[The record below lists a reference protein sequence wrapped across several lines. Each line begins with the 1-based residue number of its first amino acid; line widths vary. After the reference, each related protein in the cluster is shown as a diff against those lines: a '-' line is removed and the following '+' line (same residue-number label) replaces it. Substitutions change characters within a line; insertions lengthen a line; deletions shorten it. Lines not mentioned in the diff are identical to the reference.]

1 MRLLCLTADTYPVF
15 RPDVEVLFFKELAGR
30 DIESDWI
37 MESRDPAFNGELGWE
52 KGLLWLQ
59 YRGRANSRLSRAS
72 RHLSSFLHDL
82 KLIPR
87 LIRGHY
93 DVLQVKDKFLI
104 VLPALIAARLTR
116 TRFCYWLSFPY
127 PEASLHAAGEK
138 SGRYPRFY
146 LLRGHLFRIVL
157 YRLVARFSD
166 RVFVQSN
173 YMLEDMARKGVPR
186 EKMTAVPMGVDLDAI
201 PAIESTE
208 STNEAAEDESTRR
221 ALVVAYLGSMGRPRR
236 LEILIGAFARV
247 TQTVR
252 NARLLMIGGG
262 DEPDDI
268 PHLKA
273 EAVRLGISKRVEFT
287 DFLPREA
294 AWQRLAEAD
303 VCVSPIR
310 PSPTFDVSSPT
321 KILEYMALGKP
332 SVANDQPDQK
342 QVLEES
348 GAGIAVPWNQEAF
361 ADGIEALL
369 KDPESAREMGA
380 RGPDWIQANRSYSV
394 IGAMVA
400 GVYQRLQK

>member
-15 RPDVEVLFFKELAGR
+15 RPDVEVLFFKELAAHG
-30 DIESDWI
+30 IESDWI
-37 MESRDPAFNGELGWE
+37 MQSREAEYDGELDWQDGRF
-52 KGLLWLQ
+52 WLQ
-59 YRGRANSRLSRAS
+59 YQDHAAS
-72 RHLSSFLHDL
+72 RIKRVFRHVLKFTHDL

-87 LIRGHY
+87 LIMGDY

-127 PEASLHAAGEK
+127 AEASLHAANEK

-146 LLRGHLFRIVL
+146 LLRGHTFRIIL
-157 YRLVARFSD
+157 YKLIARFAD
-166 RVFVQSN
+166 QVFVQSQ
-173 YMLEDMARKGVPR
+173 YMLEDMAGKGMPR

-201 PAIESTE
+201 PATRGSK
-208 STNEAAEDESTRR
+208 AATLSQGP
-221 ALVVAYLGSMGRPRR
+221 VVAYLGSMGRPRN

-252 NARLLMIGGG
+252 SARLLMIGGG

-287 DFLPREA
+287 GFLPREV

-342 QVLEES
+342 RVLEES
-348 GAGIAVPWNQEAF
+348 GAGIAVPWEQEAF
-361 ADGIEALL
+361 ADGMEELLRHPEA
-369 KDPESAREMGA
+369 AGEMGA
-380 RGPDWIQANRSYSV
+380 RGPDWVGANRSYSV
-394 IGAMVA
+394 IGAEVA
-400 GVYQRLQK
+400 GIYQRLRK

>member
-15 RPDVEVLFFKELAGR
+15 RPDVEVLFLKELAARG
-30 DIESDWI
+30 IESDWI
-37 MESRDPAFNGELGWE
+37 MESRDPAFDGELGWE
-52 KGLLWLQ
+52 KGLYWLQ
-59 YRGRANSRLSRAS
+59 YRGRATSRLRRAS

-82 KLIPR
+82 KLVPR
-87 LIRGHY
+87 LVLGDY

-127 PEASLHAAGEK
+127 PEASLHAAEER

-146 LLRGHLFRIVL
+146 LLRGHAFRFIL
-157 YRLVARFSD
+157 YKLVARFAD
-166 RVFVQSN
+166 RIFVQSE
-173 YMLEDMARKGVPR
+173 YMLEDLARKGIPR
-186 EKMTAVPMGVDLDAI
+186 QKMTAVPMGVDLESI
-201 PAIESTE
+201 PAVRAA
-208 STNEAAEDESTRR
+208 AAEIPSRTP
-221 ALVVAYLGSMGRPRR
+221 VVAYLGSMGRPRS

-252 NARLLMIGGG
+252 DARLLMIGGG

-287 DFLPREA
+287 DFLPREK

-342 QVLEES
+342 RVLEES
-348 GAGIAVPWNQEAF
+348 RAGIAVPWEQEAF
-361 ADGIEALL
+361 ADGIERLL
-369 KDPESAREMGA
+369 RNPSEAVEMGA
-380 RGPDWIQANRSYSV
+380 RGPDWVAAHRSYAV
-394 IGAMVA
+394 IGKRVA
-400 GVYQRLQK
+400 DAYRQLLG

>member
-1 MRLLCLTADTYPVF
+1 VRLLCLTADTFPVF
-15 RPDVEVLFFKELAGR
+15 RPDVEVLFFKELLAHG
-30 DIESDWI
+30 IESDWI
-37 MESRDPAFNGELGWE
+37 MQSREAESDGEVEWE
-52 KGLLWLQ
+52 GGCYWLRYQ
-59 YRGRANSRLSRAS
+59 GRAAS
-72 RHLSSFLHDL
+72 RIKRVARHFSNFVHDL

-87 LIRGHY
+87 LAKGDY

-104 VLPALIAARLTR
+104 VLPALLAARLTR
-116 TRFCYWLSFPY
+116 TKFCYWLSFPY

-138 SGRYPRFY
+138 SGRFPRFY
-146 LLRGHLFRIVL
+146 LLRGHVFRIIL
-157 YRLVARFSD
+157 YQLIARFAD
-166 RVFVQSN
+166 QVFVQSE
-173 YMLEDMARKGVPR
+173 YMLEDMAGKGMLR
-186 EKMTAVPMGVDLDAI
+186 AKMTAVPMGVDLETI
-201 PAIESTE
+201 PAVHRRP
-208 STNEAAEDESTRR
+208 AEDSESRDP
-221 ALVVAYLGSMGRPRR
+221 VVAYLGSMGRPRH

-268 PHLKA
+268 SYLKA

-287 DFLPREA
+287 GFLPREA

-321 KILEYMALGKP
+321 KILEYMALAKP

-348 GAGIAVPWNQEAF
+348 GAGIAVPWEQEAF
-361 ADGIEALL
+361 ADGIEELL
-369 KDPESAREMGA
+369 KNPGMAAAIGA
-380 RGPDWIQANRSYSV
+380 RGPEWVSANRSYRV
-394 IGAMVA
+394 IGAAVA
-400 GVYQRLQK
+400 EVYRRLVVA

>member
-15 RPDVEVLFFKELAGR
+15 RPDVEVLFHKELVARGI
-30 DIESDWI
+30 DSDWI
-37 MESRDPAFNGELGWE
+37 MQSREPEHAGEIEWE
-52 KGLLWLQ
+52 GGQFWLQ
-59 YRGRANSRLSRAS
+59 YQDHAGSRVRRVL
-72 RHLSSFLHDL
+72 RHLRNFAHDL

-87 LIRGHY
+87 LIRGNY

-127 PEASLHAAGEK
+127 PEASLHAADEQ

-146 LLRGHLFRIVL
+146 LLRGHVFRIIL
-157 YRLVARFSD
+157 YKLIARFAD
-166 RVFVQSN
+166 RVFVQSEF
-173 YMLEDMARKGVPR
+173 MLEDMAGKGMPR
-186 EKMTAVPMGVDLDAI
+186 EKMTAVPMGVDLTSI
-201 PAIESTE
+201 PRIEQADTE
-208 STNEAAEDESTRR
+208 GQNR
-221 ALVVAYLGSMGRPRR
+221 APVVAYLGSMGRPRK

-252 NARLLMIGGG
+252 DARLLMIGGG

-332 SVANDQPDQK
+332 SVANDQPDQ
-342 QVLEES
+342 QRVLEES
-348 GAGIAVPWNQEAF
+348 RAGIAVAWAQKAF
-361 ADGIEALL
+361 AEGIEDLL
-369 KDPESAREMGA
+369 KDPKLAREMGE
-380 RGPDWIQANRSYSV
+380 RGPEWVRENRSYAV
-394 IGAMVA
+394 IADQVA
-400 GVYQRLQK
+400 EVYQRLTK

>member
-30 DIESDWI
+30 KIESDWI
-37 MESRDPAFNGELGWE
+37 MESRDPAFDGELGWE
-52 KGLLWLQ
+52 KGLIWLQ
-59 YRGRANSRLSRAS
+59 YRGHATSRLRRAS
-72 RHLSSFLHDL
+72 RHLSRFLHDL
-82 KLIPR
+82 QLIPR
-87 LIRGHY
+87 LIGGDY
-93 DVLQVKDKFLI
+93 DVLQVKDKFLV

-146 LLRGHLFRIVL
+146 LLRGHVFRIIL
-157 YRLVARFSD
+157 YQFVARFAD
-166 RVFVQSN
+166 HVFVQSE
-173 YMLEDMARKGVPR
+173 YMLEDMVRKGMPR
-186 EKMTAVPMGVDLDAI
+186 EKMTAVPMGVDLAAI
-201 PAIESTE
+201 PVLESPSKGMT
-208 STNEAAEDESTRR
+208 DETLPR
-221 ALVVAYLGSMGRPRR
+221 APVVAYLGSMGRPRR

-268 PHLKA
+268 PYLKA

-348 GAGIAVPWNQEAF
+348 GAGIAVPWDQEAF
-361 ADGIEALL
+361 ADGIETLL
-369 KDPESAREMGA
+369 KSPVKAAEMGA
-380 RGPDWIQANRSYSV
+380 KGPAWVKANRSYGV
-394 IGAMVA
+394 IGAAVA
-400 GVYQRLQK
+400 EIYERLRR